1 MALRRT
7 QGPARA
13 GSRHEEDAT
22 NTHWT
27 RWTDPRE
34 VFAHGRALRDK
45 VEHAAHRHV
54 SPTPGRPTMA
64 EFIRASARGRI
75 PELVPVRTG
84 KMLAS
89 PFAFFRGAAGL
100 MAQDL
105 ADDPTSGI
113 TAQLCG
119 DAHAANLG
127 LFGRPDGEIVMDF
140 NDFDETVPGPWEW
153 DLKRLVTSL
162 VLAGRAGGVS
172 ERGCRGAV
180 ADTVHSYRT
189 VVGLLA
195 GHPFLDS
202 WYALGD
208 RSVLAGVDTTD
219 LLDEIGVATAKAR
232 KNTSAKAAAKWTRR
246 DGNGVWRFVP
256 DPPVLTAV
264 TPRTAEHVIG
274 GLDDYADTLPDSL
287 HELINRY
294 AVCDVAFR
302 IVGTGS
308 VGLRN
313 YLILLR
319 GNGDEPLILQVK
331 QAIPSA
337 LTPYLTSSPAAHDGE
352 RIVRGARLVQAD
364 TDVLL
369 GWTTIDGLHYIVRQ
383 FRNRKGKIDPESLDR
398 EDLDDYGRLAG
409 ALLARAHARSLDAR
423 LLAGYCSDGD
433 GLDDSMVG
441 YALAYAERTEQD
453 HADLAAAVRRGEID
467 AG

>member
-1 MALRRT
+1 M
-7 QGPARA
+7 
-13 GSRHEEDAT
+13 
-22 NTHWT
+22 
-27 RWTDPRE
+27 
-34 VFAHGRALRDK
+34 
-45 VEHAAHRHV
+45 VEFV
-54 SPTPGRPTMA
+54 K
-64 EFIRASARGRI
+64 ASAVGRV
-75 PELVPVRTG
+75 PELMPLRTG
-84 KMLAS
+84 RMLAS

-100 MAQDL
+100 MAHDL

-127 LFGRPDGEIVMDF
+127 LFGRADGKIVMDF

-153 DLKRLVTSL
+153 DLKRLATSL

-172 ERGCRGAV
+172 EKGCREAV
-180 ADTVHSYRT
+180 GDTVRSYRT
-189 VVGLLA
+189 VIDLLA
-195 GHPFLDS
+195 AQPFLDS

-208 RSVLAGVDTTD
+208 RSVLSRVDTDD
-219 LLDEIGVATAKAR
+219 LVDEIEVATSKAK

-246 DGNGVWRFVP
+246 DGNGAWRFVP
-256 DPPVLTAV
+256 DPPTLTEVDNA
-264 TPRTAEHVIG
+264 TADTVVA

-313 YLILLR
+313 YLVLLR

-337 LTPYLTSSPAAHDGE
+337 LARHLPRVKASAHDGE
-352 RIVRGARLVQAD
+352 RVVRGARLVQAD

-369 GWTTIDGLHYIVRQ
+369 GWTTIADRHFIVRQ
-383 FRNRKGKIDPESLDR
+383 FRNRKGKIDPETLDR

-423 LLAGYCSDGD
+423 LLAGYCSDGEE
-433 GLDDSMVG
+433 LDASM
-441 YALAYAERTEQD
+441 LAYAFD
-453 HADLAAAVRRGEID
+453 YADLTERDFEELGAAVRRGEL
-467 AG
+467 ATE